1 MDETDLN
8 PDIYTSPLTD
18 MVVEIHEVYVE
29 LVDAGFPD
37 SMIAQIISNMLSE
50 AIMYRPGKDDE
61 DEDEDDDEDDLEDEH
76 DK

>member
-8 PDIYTSPLTD
+8 PDVFTSPLTD

-37 SMIAQIISNMLSE
+37 AMIAQIISNMLSE
-50 AIMYRPGKDDE
+50 AIMFRPGKDDE
-61 DEDEDDDEDDLEDEH
+61 DDEDEDEGDLEDEH
-76 DK
+76 DE